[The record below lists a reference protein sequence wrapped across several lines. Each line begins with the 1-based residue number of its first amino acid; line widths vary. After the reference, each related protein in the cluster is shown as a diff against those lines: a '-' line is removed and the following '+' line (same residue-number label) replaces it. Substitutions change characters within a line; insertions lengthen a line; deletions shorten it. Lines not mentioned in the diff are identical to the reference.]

1 LSRKLGKATL
11 GILREGDFF
20 GEGGLAGQLVR
31 TSSAIALTECILLHV
46 GKKAMMLAMSREPK
60 LSSMFVKYLLK
71 RNIRYQDD
79 LVDQL
84 FIPVR
89 SVWREFFY

>member
-1 LSRKLGKATL
+1 
-11 GILREGDFF
+11 
-20 GEGGLAGQLVR
+20 
-31 TSSAIALTECILLHV
+31 LLHV